1 MRILQV
7 LEAAG
12 AGAFG
17 VVSSLVDRLDRA
29 GHDVTLAV
37 GRRPETPD
45 HLEQLIPAG
54 VSVVHLP
61 WQRRTLRAQP
71 PAARALRSV
80 VADLRPDVVHLH
92 SSIAG
97 AIGMIVRGRGVTL
110 YTPHGYSFSSGS
122 PNSGRM
128 VVQRMVE
135 RMVAQRCDM
144 VVAVSEAEGRLAR
157 DVIRARRVCVI
168 PNGIPELDDP
178 PDVAPRTG
186 RPLVAA
192 VGRIVFA
199 RSPAATARI
208 LAAVTD
214 VADVT
219 WIGQA
224 PHDEDG
230 PLRSLG
236 VPITGW
242 LDHGEAVA
250 RLARASVMVHWSAGD
265 GASLAVLEAMA
276 VGTAVVASDIPANR
290 ELLGDAQVAVTEAE
304 AIARVRRLLVD
315 EPARARTVVEQ
326 RRRAAARGANLMAER
341 HLALYAELLS
351 GATVDPARA
360 AAVGT

>member
-1 MRILQV
+1 MR
-7 LEAAG
+7 APSA
-12 AGAFG
+12 
-17 VVSSLVDRLDRA
+17 SSRRSSSGFDRA

-97 AIGMIVRGRGVTL
+97 AVGMIVRGRGVTL

-157 DVIRARRVCVI
+157 DVIRARRVRVI

-178 PDVAPRTG
+178 AGCRTADGSAARRRG
-186 RPLVAA
+186 RSDR
-192 VGRIVFA
+192 G
-199 RSPAATARI
+199 
-208 LAAVTD
+208 
-214 VADVT
+214 
-219 WIGQA
+219 G
-224 PHDEDG
+224 
-230 PLRSLG
+230 
-236 VPITGW
+236 PITGGDGPDPRRGVRRRRRH
-242 LDHGEAVA
+242 LDRASAARRGRTAALPRRSDHGVVGPRRGRRPA
-250 RLARASVMVHWSAGD
+250 RPGQRDGALVGGRRRIAGGAGGD
-265 GASLAVLEAMA
+265 GCR
-276 VGTAVVASDIPANR
+276 DR
-290 ELLGDAQVAVTEAE
+290 
-304 AIARVRRLLVD
+304 RRRLGH
-315 EPARARTVVEQ
+315 PGQ
-326 RRRAAARGANLMAER
+326 
-341 HLALYAELLS
+341 
-351 GATVDPARA
+351 P
-360 AAVGT
+360 